1 MSTSSATN
9 FPATIAIVGCGLV
22 GRCWAI
28 VFGRAKCLVRMYDQD
43 PVARAS
49 TTSMLSA
56 LLPQLAAKGML
67 GGLSSDSFM
76 ANITVCPSLEECL
89 LGVTHVQECL
99 PEDLDLKK
107 RFFQELS
114 AKIETDTI
122 TLASSTSNLT
132 CSSWSQGLPENRRK
146 QCIVAHPI
154 NPPHC
159 IPLVEIVP
167 APWTCPDTTMRVMAH
182 MRAVGQVPVLLKK
195 EVIGF
200 AVNRLQYA
208 LLEEAFSLVERGIM
222 SPEDVDA
229 VMSDGL
235 GLRWSFLGPFET
247 IDLNAPE
254 GVRQYEMFYGQGM
267 RSVLRDMKATRS
279 DWTDLTIREID
290 AAMRRKYPVE
300 AISAQRLRRDER
312 LMALSLHKRQQE
324 QQKSK
329 L

>member
-1 MSTSSATN
+1 VERAE
-9 FPATIAIVGCGLV
+9 PAKNYAIA
-22 GRCWAI
+22 R
-28 VFGRAKCLVRMYDQD
+28 
-43 PVARAS
+43 
-49 TTSMLSA
+49 
-56 LLPQLAAKGML
+56 
-67 GGLSSDSFM
+67 
-76 ANITVCPSLEECL
+76 CL

-99 PEDLDLKK
+99 PENLDLKK

-114 AKIETDTI
+114 AKMETDTII

-146 QCIVAHPI
+146 QCLVAHAI

-167 APWTCPDTTMRVMAH
+167 SPWTCPETTTRVMAL

-254 GVRQYEMFYGQGM
+254 GVAQYEKFYGQGM

-279 DWTDLTIREID
+279 DWTDPTIREID

-300 AISAQRLRRDER
+300 AISAQRVRRDER
-312 LMALSLHKRQQE
+312 LMALSLHKRQQQE
-324 QQKSK
+324 QQQKSK